1 MAREPQPRDPRY
13 RTSVGAPVNLT
24 AAVETPVEPYP
35 LKQGGR
41 AVPDR
46 SREPLIGP
54 ACHDTDYVGPAPLV
68 DPTTNA
74 GPEVGPVEN
83 LKSRQEHGHAVTE
96 YRHGQRTR
104 PPRPGQWA

>member
-13 RTSVGAPVNLT
+13 RTTVGAPVDLT

-35 LKQGGR
+35 LCRGGR

-46 SREPLIGP
+46 SREPVIGP
-54 ACHDTDYVGPAPLV
+54 ACVDTDRLSPQAHI
-68 DPTTNA
+68 DPDWNA

-83 LKSRQEHGHAVTE
+83 TKTRQEHGDMVRE
-96 YRHGQRTR
+96 RRGVRVR
-104 PPRPGQWA
+104 PVRPGKHW